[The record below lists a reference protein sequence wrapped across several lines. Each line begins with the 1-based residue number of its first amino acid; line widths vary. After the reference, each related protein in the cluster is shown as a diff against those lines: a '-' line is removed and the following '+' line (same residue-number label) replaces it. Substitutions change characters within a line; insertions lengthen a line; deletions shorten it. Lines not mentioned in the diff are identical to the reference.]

1 MGVQLSW
8 LKRTTYNCDTD
19 GSNPSAPTKI
29 MEKHMEEC
37 RDLKILKQS
46 KRRKYD
52 GQRI

>member
-29 MEKHMEEC
+29 MEKTYGRM
-37 RDLKILKQS
+37 
-46 KRRKYD
+46 
-52 GQRI
+52 QRFKNTKTK